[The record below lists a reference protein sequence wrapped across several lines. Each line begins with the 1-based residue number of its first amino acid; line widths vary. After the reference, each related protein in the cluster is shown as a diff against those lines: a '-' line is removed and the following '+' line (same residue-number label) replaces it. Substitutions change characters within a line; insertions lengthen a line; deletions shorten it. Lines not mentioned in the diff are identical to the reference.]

1 MKDNRIVLIIAGL
14 LIVVGLTKFDISS
27 IFPAPSRGVDVM
39 ELTSPTDDNVK
50 KEAQEV
56 IDLLKQ
62 SGGDKNDFRKLR
74 DLNLDLARL
83 IELDGEDTVIKT
95 TENIRQANSISGV
108 MLRLDM
114 KDKYKDLAKESKD
127 VIVAAIGDDDVALTD
142 DLRNKAVDSFN
153 GLAWAYNEASK

>member
-1 MKDNRIVLIIAGL
+1 MKDNKIVLIIAGF
-14 LIVVGLTKFDISS
+14 LIVIGLTKIDIATVWSL
-27 IFPAPSRGVDVM
+27 PSRHTDVM
-39 ELTSPTDDNVK
+39 ELTAPADENVK
-50 KEAQEV
+50 KEAQDV
-56 IDLLKQ
+56 VDLLKQ
-62 SGGDKNDFRKLR
+62 SSGDKNDFKKLR
-74 DLNLDLARL
+74 DLSLDLARL
-83 IELDGEDTVIKT
+83 IELDGEDVVIKT

-142 DLRNKAVDSFN
+142 ELRNKAVDSFN

>member
-1 MKDNRIVLIIAGL
+1 MKDNKIVLIVAGF
-14 LIVVGLTKFDISS
+14 LIVIGLTKIDIATVWSL
-27 IFPAPSRGVDVM
+27 PSRHTDVM
-39 ELTSPTDDNVK
+39 ELTAPADENVK
-50 KEAQEV
+50 KEAQDV

-62 SGGDKNDFRKLR
+62 SGGDKNDFKKLR
-74 DLNLDLARL
+74 DLSLDLARL
-83 IELDGEDTVIKT
+83 IELDGADVVIKT

-142 DLRNKAVDSFN
+142 ELRNKAVDSFN

>member
-1 MKDNRIVLIIAGL
+1 MKDNKIVLMIASI
-14 LIVVGLTKFDISS
+14 LIVVGLTQFDIST
-27 IFPAPSRGVDVM
+27 ILPAPSRGVDVM
-39 ELTSPTDDNVK
+39 ELTPPTDENVK

-56 IDLLKQ
+56 VDLLKQ
-62 SGGDKNDFRKLR
+62 SGGNKNDFKKLR
-74 DLNLDLARL
+74 DLSLDLARL

-127 VIVAAIGDDDVALTD
+127 VVVAAIGDDDVALTD

>member
-1 MKDNRIVLIIAGL
+1 MKDNKIVLIVAGF
-14 LIVVGLTKFDISS
+14 LIVIGLTKIDIATVWSL
-27 IFPAPSRGVDVM
+27 PSRHTDVM
-39 ELTSPTDDNVK
+39 ELTAPADETVK
-50 KEAQEV
+50 KEAQDV

-62 SGGDKNDFRKLR
+62 SGGDKNDFKKLR
-74 DLNLDLARL
+74 DLSLDLARL
-83 IELDGEDTVIKT
+83 IELDGEDVVIKT

-142 DLRNKAVDSFN
+142 ELRNKAVDSFN